1 MPGFITGYLG
11 GSSSRRRARRRAQ
24 HHQISTNAESSQNDP
39 EPIDFEETYASLIET
54 LRAIDD
60 FNRSYTT
67 PIILERHVHFVP
79 FCRPPATPWIIC
91 NLDSRFAD
99 EEMIQNESTSAC
111 SICLEVFTLG
121 VEVSVL
127 SCRHFFHFDCIQRWI
142 CESNSCPICRDGR
155 ALARRSRNCRC
166 GANEACF

>member
-24 HHQISTNAESSQNDP
+24 RHQTSTNAESSQNDP
-39 EPIDFEETYASLIET
+39 EPIDCEETYASLIET

-60 FNRSYTT
+60 FNRSYRT
-67 PIILERHVHFVP
+67 PLILERHVHFVP
-79 FCRPPATPWIIC
+79 FCRPPATSWIIC

-99 EEMIQNESTSAC
+99 EEMIQNEPTSAC

-121 VEVSVL
+121 VE
-127 SCRHFFHFDCIQRWI
+127 
-142 CESNSCPICRDGR
+142 E
-155 ALARRSRNCRC
+155 
-166 GANEACF
+166 

>member
-11 GSSSRRRARRRAQ
+11 GSSSRRRAQRRAQ
-24 HHQISTNAESSQNDP
+24 RHQTSTNAESSQNDP
-39 EPIDFEETYASLIET
+39 EPIEYNFEETYTSLIET

-60 FNRSYTT
+60 FNRSYRT
-67 PIILERHVHFVP
+67 PLIPERHVHFVP

-99 EEMIQNESTSAC
+99 EEMIQNEPTSAC

-127 SCRHFFHFDCIQRWI
+127 SCRHVFHFNCIQRWI

-155 ALARRSRNCRC
+155 ALARRSRKLPLWD
-166 GANEACF
+166 E